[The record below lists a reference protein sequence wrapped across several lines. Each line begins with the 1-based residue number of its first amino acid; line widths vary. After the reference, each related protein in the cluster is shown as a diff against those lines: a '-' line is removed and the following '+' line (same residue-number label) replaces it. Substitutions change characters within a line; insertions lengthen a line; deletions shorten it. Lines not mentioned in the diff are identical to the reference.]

1 MLERNRLTAILAAAT
16 MLGAA
21 SAAAAQDYP
30 TRDITF
36 VVPFA
41 AGGST
46 DIIGRQF
53 ASQLEEALGGN
64 INVENR
70 PGGSGTIGA
79 SLLVEATPDGYTIGI
94 VPSEVL
100 TYQPLV
106 HEGLPYRTPDDY
118 QPIVKLGERPSVL
131 LVRADAPWADL
142 EEFIADARER
152 PGEIRASVPG
162 VGTLSDLVVQ
172 EFNKVAGIE
181 IVTVPF
187 TGGGPEAMVALLG
200 GRVEINMGALAGSM
214 GQIEAGALRALAV
227 FQEGTNE
234 AVPDATSVIDAGY
247 NTTLQV
253 AFHIVAPN
261 GLPPEILDR
270 LAEEGRRIAESEEFH
285 AFARRND
292 LAIDVK
298 GPEEA
303 REDLFRL
310 GETFEQLISEI
321 QAN

>member
-1 MLERNRLTAILAAAT
+1 MPRKNRIVSLLSAVAVVG
-16 MLGAA
+16 MM
-21 SAAAAQDYP
+21 SAAAAQSYP

-41 AGGST
+41 PGGST
-46 DIIGRQF
+46 DIIARQF
-53 ASQLEEALGGN
+53 VSQLEEALGNN

-79 SLLVEATPDGYTIGI
+79 SILMEAEPDGYTIGI

-100 TYQPLV
+100 TYQPLI
-106 HEGLPYRTPDDY
+106 HEGLPYQTPDDY
-118 QPIVKLGERPSVL
+118 QPIAKLGERPSVL

-142 EEFIADARER
+142 EEFIEDARAR

-172 EFNKVAGIE
+172 EFNRVADIE

-200 GRVEINMGALAGSM
+200 GRVEVNMGSIAGSI

-227 FQEGTNE
+227 FQAGVNE
-234 AVPDATSVIDAGY
+234 VVPDATSVIDAGY

-253 AFHIVAPN
+253 AFHVIAPN

-270 LAEEGRRIAESEEFH
+270 LAMESQQIAESDRFAEF
-285 AFARRND
+285 AAVND
-292 LAIDVK
+292 LAIDVM
-298 GPEEA
+298 GPDEA

-310 GETFEQLISEI
+310 QQTFRDLIADT
-321 QAN
+321 Q